1 MPDRKAF
8 ANIIKTLCSYYGS
21 INKFSKKVGM
31 SPAYL
36 SRLIKNFYKGVP
48 SPGVLRRIADNSDG
62 LFTYIELMYICGYF
76 TKDEYDILKEVK
88 IVRNPDRIP
97 VILDELRE
105 FWNQH
110 PDWRLG
116 QIVANLNY
124 EATGTNDPFY
134 IEDDV
139 LLELLKNKKKI

>member
-1 MPDRKAF
+1 M
-8 ANIIKTLCSYYGS
+8 
-21 INKFSKKVGM
+21 
-31 SPAYL
+31 
-36 SRLIKNFYKGVP
+36 
-48 SPGVLRRIADNSDG
+48 
-62 LFTYIELMYICGYF
+62 
-76 TKDEYDILKEVK
+76 
-88 IVRNPDRIP
+88 RNPDRIP
-97 VILDELRE
+97 VILGELRE